1 MIYYVEDDS
10 SIRELVIYT
19 FRNSGFESE
28 GFSCADEFYRA
39 LECVTP
45 ELVLLDIM
53 LPGEDGVTILKK
65 LRTGISTREIPVI
78 LVSAKNTEYD
88 KIEGLDLGAD
98 DYVSKPFG
106 MMELVSRTRAV
117 LRRYRG
123 HSEQKLLKFCDI
135 VLDLR
140 SRRTSIS
147 GQPIE
152 LTAKEFDLLALL
164 IHKGGAV
171 ASRDEILGQIWG
183 YGSSGETRTV
193 DVHVRTLRAKLGR
206 AGKAIETVR
215 GFGYRIGELK

>member
-140 SRRTSIS
+140 SR
-147 GQPIE
+147 